1 MKASYFFQTILMLQ
15 NLSFVTYFVVRL
27 KAHTWFQLW
36 GVSFCWLTLS
46 FCHRHQGLEEE
57 TGVYERASN
66 KNIYLRVAVN
76 TITRLRSEAKE
87 SVPGSSK
94 SQPGQPSVTQSHQA
108 TLGGSRAAK
117 TSFTLHRSTGS
128 GKKVEVVLT
137 RKSQFVFFL
146 NDRKRVTAWMDALWR
161 RHSLSMY

>member
-1 MKASYFFQTILMLQ
+1 M
-15 NLSFVTYFVVRL
+15 
-27 KAHTWFQLW
+27 
-36 GVSFCWLTLS
+36 
-46 FCHRHQGLEEE
+46 
-57 TGVYERASN
+57 YERASN

-87 SVPGSSK
+87 AVPGSSK
-94 SQPGQPSVTQSHQA
+94 SQPGHPSVTQSHQA

-137 RKSQFVFFL
+137 RKSQFVVDFCFVFWK
-146 NDRKRVTAWMDALWR
+146 DRKKMTAWMDALWR
-161 RHSLSMY
+161 HHGLSMYQGTFLLMLVMNKCLCLSSQECKVLGLET